1 MVGGFFRNNSKKGLT
16 NVSFRAAIL
25 LSADSKM
32 ALVVRSVFQHTE
44 LQGGVFMKP
53 KVIKKAL
60 KDTIQ
65 AMTDCSWFFSARP
78 GKDNTRNR
86 KFPFQ
91 KVVSSILAFGSGTL
105 NHEIMDFF
113 GFDPSVGTSSAFIQ
127 RRATILPEAFACL
140 FQHFTEKVDEDLR
153 YCGFRLLAVDGSD
166 LQIAA
171 NPDDP
176 DSYYPGVNGQK
187 DYSLLHIIKMPTGPL
202 PVLPSMTL
210 PALPNFSAGKTGWIW
225 SIILKKSRITFIGI
239 TRYAFK
245 AMKTLLILLQM
256 RLLPGSNRK
265 LARDRSRHI
274 GICFFR
280 CDLF

>member
-1 MVGGFFRNNSKKGLT
+1 M
-16 NVSFRAAIL
+16 SFRAAIL

-44 LQGGVFMKP
+44 LQGGVFIKR

-65 AMTDCSWFFSARP
+65 AMSDCSWLFSARP

-91 KVVSSILAFGSGTL
+91 KVVSSI
-105 NHEIMDFF
+105 
-113 GFDPSVGTSSAFIQ
+113 
-127 RRATILPEAFACL
+127 
-140 FQHFTEKVDEDLR
+140 
-153 YCGFRLLAVDGSD
+153 LAVDGSD

-274 GICFFR
+274 GICFCR

>member
-16 NVSFRAAIL
+16 NVSFREAIL

-44 LQGGVFMKP
+44 LQGVVFMKP

-65 AMTDCSWFFSARP
+65 AMTDCSWLFSARP

-91 KVVSSILAFGSGTL
+91 KVVSSI
-105 NHEIMDFF
+105 
-113 GFDPSVGTSSAFIQ
+113 
-127 RRATILPEAFACL
+127 
-140 FQHFTEKVDEDLR
+140 
-153 YCGFRLLAVDGSD
+153 LAVDGSD

-202 PVLPSMTL
+202 PILPSMTL

-274 GICFFR
+274 GTCFCR

>member
-1 MVGGFFRNNSKKGLT
+1 M
-16 NVSFRAAIL
+16 SFRAAIL

-65 AMTDCSWFFSARP
+65 AMTDCSWLFSARP

-91 KVVSSILAFGSGTL
+91 KVVSSI
-105 NHEIMDFF
+105 
-113 GFDPSVGTSSAFIQ
+113 
-127 RRATILPEAFACL
+127 
-140 FQHFTEKVDEDLR
+140 
-153 YCGFRLLAVDGSD
+153 LAVDGSD

-274 GICFFR
+274 GICFCR

>member
-1 MVGGFFRNNSKKGLT
+1 M
-16 NVSFRAAIL
+16 SFRAAIL

-65 AMTDCSWFFSARP
+65 AMTDCSWLFSARP

-91 KVVSSILAFGSGTL
+91 KVVSSI
-105 NHEIMDFF
+105 
-113 GFDPSVGTSSAFIQ
+113 
-127 RRATILPEAFACL
+127 
-140 FQHFTEKVDEDLR
+140 
-153 YCGFRLLAVDGSD
+153 LAVDGSD

-187 DYSLLHIIKMPTGPL
+187 DYSLLHIIKMPTGAITRL
-202 PVLPSMTL
+202 TVNDF
-210 PALPNFSAGKTGWIW
+210 ASAGKTGWIW
-225 SIILKKSRITFIGI
+225 SIILKKSRITFTGI

-274 GICFFR
+274 GICFCR

>member
-1 MVGGFFRNNSKKGLT
+1 
-16 NVSFRAAIL
+16 
-25 LSADSKM
+25 
-32 ALVVRSVFQHTE
+32 
-44 LQGGVFMKP
+44 MKP

-65 AMTDCSWFFSARP
+65 AMTDCSWLFSARP

-187 DYSLLHIIKMPTGPL
+187 DYSLLHIIKMPTGAITRL
-202 PVLPSMTL
+202 TVNDF
-210 PALPNFSAGKTGWIW
+210 ASAGKTGWIW

-239 TRYAFK
+239 TRYAFE

-274 GICFFR
+274 GICFCR